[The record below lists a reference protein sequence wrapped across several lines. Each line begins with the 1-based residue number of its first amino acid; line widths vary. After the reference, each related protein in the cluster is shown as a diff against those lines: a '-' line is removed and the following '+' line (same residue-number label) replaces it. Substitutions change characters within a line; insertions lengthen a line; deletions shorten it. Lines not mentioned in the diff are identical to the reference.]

1 MFNVVDP
8 EFGTKIYCDR
18 PTEKHYPVHNLLK
31 ASGCGFLC
39 PPVIAPPANIL
50 FCFREAVDLHLIVV
64 KPYVRRHRVG
74 NFSIFARRKTVKRK
88 WDTHTEHGNPFESIR
103 HFGLAT
109 PLVSVALD
117 KQPAETV
124 VAVHL
129 KDTRTVPT
137 GSMLNTAPNV
147 YAVHATGASSLERQK
162 VYSVLLRINRM
173 AHTSFSLCLG
183 GVELWCSAPRES
195 GCTPVL
201 PVIPDPVSRQALD
214 PALDDESFQIPEDF
228 LDPVTGNLM
237 KNPVRLPSGVRVD
250 RTTLVRFQTERLDMQ
265 PDADPRPIDPFTMI
279 PFDGDEVQSD
289 VELKVTISEHLARCK
304 RLKDLCARL
313 DDHSCFFIKP
323 TVPIVPQINTP
334 SDSEPDV

>member
-1 MFNVVDP
+1 MLNVADS

-31 ASGCGFLC
+31 SNGCGFLC
-39 PPVIAPPANIL
+39 PPVIAPPVNIL

-74 NFSIFARRKTVKRK
+74 SFSIFARRKTVKRK
-88 WDTHTEHGNPFESIR
+88 WGACTEHDNPFESMR

-124 VAVHL
+124 VAVRL
-129 KDTRTVPT
+129 KDTQTVPI

-147 YAVHATGASSLERQK
+147 YAVQATGASSMERQK
-162 VYSVLLRINRM
+162 VCSVLLRINRM

-183 GVELWCSAPRES
+183 EVELWCSTPLES

-201 PVIPDPVSRQALD
+201 PMIPDPVSQQTPDR
-214 PALDDESFQIPEDF
+214 ALDDESFQIPEDF
-228 LDPVTGNLM
+228 LDPITGDLM
-237 KNPVRLPSGVRVD
+237 NNPVRLPSGVRVD

-265 PDADPRPIDPFTMI
+265 PGADPRPIDPFTMI

-289 VELKVTISEHLARCK
+289 VELKMAISEHLVRCK

-313 DDHSCFFIKP
+313 DNHSCFFIKP
-323 TVPIVPQINTP
+323 TISTVPQINIP
-334 SDSEPDV
+334 SDSEPD